1 LSINKEQGR
10 ESQFASFPSP
20 CRLRRLA
27 EKGPEAGM
35 NEEAL
40 AGKRVVQN

>member
-1 LSINKEQGR
+1 LLLS
-10 ESQFASFPSP
+10 PSP

-27 EKGPEAGM
+27 EKGPEADLRQDGGGPEAGV